1 MGGQRR
7 RPTDGGWRAVPAG
20 SGRHAEA
27 RRYQLARA
35 FGAGWLRQVEQ
46 LAAPFQRVAFAAGLA
61 RLDGWAEESWLG
73 LSGTV
78 ASSQARAAPLL
89 GAPHADAPSLFAQA
103 LLVLRERRLWPWL
116 LTAQAPEH

>member
-1 MGGQRR
+1 MSGQPQ
-7 RPTDGGWRAVPAG
+7 RPTDRAWRAVPAR

-27 RRYQLARA
+27 RRYRLARA

-73 LSGTV
+73 LGGTV
-78 ASSQARAAPLL
+78 ASSQARAAPLP
-89 GAPHADAPSLFAQA
+89 GAPHGDAPSLLAQA

-116 LTAQAPEH
+116 LTPQVPER

>member
-7 RPTDGGWRAVPAG
+7 RPTDGGRRAVPAG

-78 ASSQARAAPLL
+78 ASSQARAAPQL

>member
-1 MGGQRR
+1 MSSQRR
-7 RPTDGGWRAVPAG
+7 RPTDGEWRA
-20 SGRHAEA
+20 EA
-27 RRYQLARA
+27 QRYQLARA

-78 ASSQARAAPLL
+78 ASSQARAAPQL
-89 GAPHADAPSLFAQA
+89 GAPHADAPSLLAQA
-103 LLVLRERRLWPWL
+103 LLVLRERRL
-116 LTAQAPEH
+116 